1 MAGYERHL
9 AEFDELDVRLFAA
22 SVDPLDKAEEVA
34 ADLSFPIGFGVGRD
48 IADTLDSWWEER
60 RGLIQPSEFILNAQ
74 HKAIASTYSSGPVG
88 RVDAEDAIRIIKFFE
103 SRK

>member
-9 AEFDELDVRLFAA
+9 AEFDEIDARLFAA

-48 IADTLDSWWEER
+48 IADALDSWWEER
-60 RGLIQPSEFILNAQ
+60 RGLIQPSEFILNAE
-74 HKAIASTYSSGPVG
+74 HKVMSSTYSSGPVG
-88 RVDAEDAIRIIKFFE
+88 RVTAEDALRIMRFYE